1 MAREAAARQ
10 TLFALRREV
19 ARIEGTLAERL
30 VLPSLPDG
38 LPIRHA
44 GIVSASS
51 SPVIPTGVP
60 RLDERLNGGLPGAAL
75 TEIHGA
81 GMRDTGAVTAF
92 AFALASLVLQ
102 SEASGGPVFWIG
114 TQDGFHEGG
123 VPYAPA
129 LLRDYGLTP
138 ERLILSR
145 MRKVEDALW
154 AAGEAARLK
163 AVSALIIEV
172 RGNPARLDLTV
183 TRRLQRRAAL
193 AGRPVFLLRQSS
205 GTGGAGT
212 GGTEPTAAPVRLL
225 LSPAPAGLRHI
236 VCGPLPGSIGPPAFR
251 VGIDKNRNGLPGQF
265 LLEWNPDTHSF
276 HERPAGH
283 DTENNGIVVSPSRD
297 RPDHAPAA
305 GALMAFGEA
314 GGSASRDKPAGEQH
328 TARRSSRRAG

>member
-30 VLPSLPDG
+30 VPPPPDG
-38 LPIRHA
+38 LPIRCS

-51 SPVIPTGVP
+51 SPIIPTGVP

-75 TEIHGA
+75 MEIHGA
-81 GMRDTGAVTAF
+81 GMRDTGAVTGF

-102 SEASGGPVFWIG
+102 RNASGGPLFWVG
-114 TQDGFHEGG
+114 TEGGFHEGG
-123 VPYAPA
+123 FPYAPA
-129 LLRDYGLTP
+129 LLKDYGIAP

-145 MRKVEDALW
+145 TRKVEDALW

-163 AVSALIIEV
+163 AISALIIEI

-193 AGRPVFLLRQSS
+193 AGRPVFLLRQS
-205 GTGGAGT
+205 GGADGA
-212 GGTEPTAAPVRLL
+212 EPTAAPVRLL
-225 LSPAPAGLRHI
+225 VSPAPAGLRQI
-236 VCGPLPGSIGPPAFR
+236 VCSSLPGSIGPPAFR
-251 VGIDKNRNGLPGQF
+251 VRIDKNRNGLPGQF
-265 LLEWNPDTHSF
+265 LLEWKPDTHSF
-276 HERPAGH
+276 RERPAG
-283 DTENNGIVVSPSRD
+283 DGAENNGIVVSPSRD

-314 GGSASRDKPAGEQH
+314 GGGASRSEPTGEQY
-328 TARRSSRRAG
+328 TAHRGSRRAG